1 MMLKLNLYV
10 STTLSRHQANLPF
23 SKICFIKEMAH
34 VQIIYPFKFMTKTKL
49 TCFVSEYS
57 VFLRA

>member
-10 STTLSRHQANLPF
+10 STSLSRHQVNLPF

-34 VQIIYPFKFMTKTKL
+34 VQIIYPYKFMTKPN
-49 TCFVSEYS
+49 
-57 VFLRA
+57 